1 MQIKQIITNR
11 RIDPH
16 HANDLVYEWEEDLC
30 RYFGAE
36 FYYNQAVKNQRYS
49 KFLPFVL
56 NWVQTYQPA
65 FTYEMCTYRH
75 NGNNKRNIVPCL
87 IDFYLHKPWQV
98 RMWYAQYWRNPAVCV
113 SSREVYEYLT
123 QTLGLKKIYHL
134 PLSISDRYR
143 ITPLT
148 RYDKHY
154 DLFIAGR
161 QSPVLTGFLNRY
173 LSLHP
178 DTTFIR
184 RAMQD
189 GQSVYVNQS
198 GEVVSP
204 TDSREVYMQ
213 LLRQTRACLY
223 STPGMDDTRRTNGF
237 SQVTPRFLEIIAAG
251 CQPLLRY
258 PDNADTAYY
267 RLSDFCAHLD
277 SYEQFEQALDRA
289 RRQSVDMH
297 QYSDY
302 LEEHYT
308 SQVAKQ
314 LEQIVRGL

>member
-1 MQIKQIITNR
+1 MQIKHIITNR

-16 HANDLVYEWEEDLC
+16 HANDLVYEWEDDLC

-36 FYYNQAVKNQRYS
+36 FYYNQALKNQRYS

-56 NWVQTYQPA
+56 NWIQTNRPA

-87 IDFYLHKPWQV
+87 IDFYLHKQWQV
-98 RMWYAQYWRNPAVCV
+98 RFWYAQYWRNPAVCV

-123 QTLGLKKIYHL
+123 EVFRFRKIHHL

-143 ITPLT
+143 ITPQT

-161 QSPVLTGFLNRY
+161 QSPVLTEYLKRY
-173 LSLHP
+173 LTQHP
-178 DTTFIR
+178 ETTFIR
-184 RAMQD
+184 REMRE

-198 GEVVSP
+198 GEIVSP

-223 STPGMDDTRRTNGF
+223 STPGMDDSRRTNGF

-251 CQPLLRY
+251 CHPLLRY
-258 PDNADTAYY
+258 PDNADTRFY
-267 RLSDFCAHLD
+267 RLVDFCPSLTT
-277 SYEQFEQALDRA
+277 YELFEQTMDCA
-289 RRQSVDMH
+289 RRQPVDMLL
-297 QYSDY
+297 YSNY
-302 LEEHYT
+302 LEAHYT
-308 SQVAKQ
+308 SQVAKH
-314 LEQIVRGL
+314 LEQIVQGL